1 MSNTVWDLKG
11 NNLGLLRKSN
21 VSILRLWGK
30 KGDALE
36 EVLLM
41 CDSAHVGEGRDA
53 SFKVLGGLGSG
64 CLRSLLIS
72 VVGVLGFG

>member
-1 MSNTVWDLKG
+1 MHWE
-11 NNLGLLRKSN
+11 
-21 VSILRLWGK
+21 
-30 KGDALE
+30 E

-41 CDSAHVGEGRDA
+41 CDSEHVREGRDV

-72 VVGVLGFG
+72 VVGVLSFGQALIGPQFPAVFQILAGSLP